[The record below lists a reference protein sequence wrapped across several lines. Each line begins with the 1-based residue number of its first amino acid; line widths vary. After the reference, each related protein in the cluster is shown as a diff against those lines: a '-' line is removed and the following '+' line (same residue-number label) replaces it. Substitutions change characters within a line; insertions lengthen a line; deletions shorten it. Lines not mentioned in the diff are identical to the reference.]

1 MGEKDCFLDFV
12 ITGFFVLK
20 VIQNER
26 LNKFKQK
33 YCFCDSIQNS
43 TSFIYIYPLI
53 QSHCKIHWLTIV
65 LEWIIGCHWL
75 FLQGE
80 SIRKEIHIIS
90 SYRQKFAFV
99 QSDCRIL
106 WSQIPLKGM
115 IQCLWNCWGYYFW
128 LDMVRLAQKSISW

>member
-43 TSFIYIYPLI
+43 TSLIYISPHPITLQDSLI
-53 QSHCKIHWLTIV
+53 DNSSRMDHWMSLIFSTGRVNKERNSHTFKL
-65 LEWIIGCHWL
+65 
-75 FLQGE
+75 
-80 SIRKEIHIIS
+80 
-90 SYRQKFAFV
+90 
-99 QSDCRIL
+99 
-106 WSQIPLKGM
+106 
-115 IQCLWNCWGYYFW
+115 
-128 LDMVRLAQKSISW
+128 